1 MRSRSAARRTRTPAR
16 ALSPAATVLRGVFGW
31 DMYASATGLVLLT
44 AAYTAL
50 GGLAAVIVTDVAQSI
65 VMISGCVM
73 LTAYGLA
80 RVGGYA
86 GLVGTPPDDIDRA
99 TWHNF
104 FRMYRPPED
113 PHLPT
118 LGIALGQNIGGLWY
132 WCVDQ
137 AIVQR
142 VLAARNLEHARGATV
157 LAGFL
162 KVTPVFLMV
171 LPGIIARRLYSS
183 EVRADTNAA
192 LPILMKHLL
201 PPGMLGLMLAAVVAS
216 CMSSLDSVFTASASL
231 FCLDVY
237 RPYIRPQSSDA
248 ELVRVGRYLCAALSV
263 VTLLWLPVISII
275 SDQVRPRT
283 RTLHAPP
290 SPLPSDHVASPPLVS
305 SALSHCVAHAAGLHL
320 HPVDLAVSRAAD
332 RRRLLLRRDRARS
345 PEIARDRPTH
355 APAVDNS
362 NSASAP
368 IRRSLVAR
376 QRRRRRRRLRC
387 RLLFRLRSDAR
398 RNNVPNSPTRTRRR
412 RRCTLRE

>member
-1 MRSRSAARRTRTPAR
+1 MRSRSAARRTQIPAR

-65 VMISGCVM
+65 VMLSGCVM

-86 GLVGTPPDDIDRA
+86 GLAGTPPDDIDRA
-99 TWHNF
+99 TWQTF
-104 FRMYRPPED
+104 FRMYRPPGD

-237 RPYIRPQSSDA
+237 RPYIRPRSSDA

-283 RTLHAPP
+283 RALHAPP
-290 SPLPSDHVASPPLVS
+290 SPLPIEHSL
-305 SALSHCVAHAAGLHL
+305 AAPRLE
-320 HPVDLAVSRAAD
+320 RATLCRP
-332 RRRLLLRRDRARS
+332 RRRSSSTSSRSRSISLRRSSPSTSQARL

-355 APAVDNS
+355 AFGADDS
-362 NSASAP
+362 NSAPLPHQAFSGGAPTPPAPSPPSPSVTSSA
-368 IRRSLVAR
+368 SLGCSAK
-376 QRRRRRRRLRC
+376 
-387 RLLFRLRSDAR
+387 
-398 RNNVPNSPTRTRRR
+398 
-412 RRCTLRE
+412 